1 MPVVK
6 LEPLPQPAV
15 LGAVTAA
22 GGDGGAAN
30 AGVGVE
36 VLVAP
41 VPPPQATSVVK
52 STVAHTCFISSP
64 RFFARF

>member
-1 MPVVK
+1 MPVVS

-15 LGAVTAA
+15 LVAGTATG
-22 GGDGGAAN
+22 GGDGDAN

-41 VPPPQATSVVK
+41 VPPQATSVVK
-52 STVAHTCFISSP
+52 NNPGHTYLISSP